1 MPQIKAIG
9 KYLDQPLLTAK
20 INKNIP
26 AVLAIGGTAILAN
39 QINDAP
45 ENKKIKAGIKTAII
59 LATTAIS
66 AVYAPKI
73 ASLITGRKNS
83 KTISQIIESNKKNID
98 DFVKNNDLT
107 KKSEELLEKAKTKI
121 LSLKEVDSLF
131 ASKETK
137 PIADKLIPPPDNVS
151 AKDIFKEIGWLSVY
165 GAVPVAG
172 GITGGIIADKLTE
185 ENWKDRVPN
194 KINEGIYQYLANIF
208 MCNVGAGLALGA
220 LEKLNIKSKT
230 ARCLGMISGIIATG
244 IIGGS
249 LIANYIGNKVI
260 NPIMNKKYKSD
271 YRTPELLD
279 ISLHTDD
286 IATVSLLSGLKWIEP
301 SLPILY
307 SVSGYRA
314 GIGYRNHKPKDQN
327 EQKAHFLRHKC

>member
-20 INKNIP
+20 INKNVP
-26 AVLAIGGTAILAN
+26 AILAVCSSAILVN
-39 QINDAP
+39 QVNDAP
-45 ENKKIKAGIKTAII
+45 ENKKTKTGIKTSVI
-59 LATTAIS
+59 LASTALS

-73 ASLITGRKNS
+73 AAKITGRKNT
-83 KTISQIIESNKKNID
+83 KTFSQIIKEN
-98 DFVKNNDLT
+98 T
-107 KKSEELLEKAKTKI
+107 KIIEDYTKENSLSTKSQELLEKAKTKI
-121 LSLKEVDSLF
+121 LSLEEVDKLF
-131 ASKETK
+131 NSKELK
-137 PIADKLIPPPDNVS
+137 PVADKLIPPPDNIS

-165 GAVPVAG
+165 GAVPVIG

-194 KINEGIYQYLANIF
+194 KVNEGIYQYLANIF
-208 MCNVGAGLALGA
+208 MCNVGAGLALGV
-220 LEKLNIKSKT
+220 LEKCNIKSKA
-230 ARCLGMISGIIATG
+230 ARCIGMIGGIVATG

-249 LIANYIGNKVI
+249 VIANYIGNKVI
-260 NPIMNKKYKSD
+260 NPIMNKKYKSE

-279 ISLHTDD
+279 VSLHTDD

-301 SLPILY
+301 SLPLLY

-314 GIGYRNHKPKDQN
+314 GIGYRNHKPKDTPD
-327 EQKAHFLRHKC
+327 QKRIFLRQKC